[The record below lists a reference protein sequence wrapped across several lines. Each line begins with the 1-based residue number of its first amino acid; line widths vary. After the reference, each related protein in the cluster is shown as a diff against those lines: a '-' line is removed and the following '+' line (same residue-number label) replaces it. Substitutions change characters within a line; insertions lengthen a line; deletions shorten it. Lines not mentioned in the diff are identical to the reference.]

1 MTSGDA
7 HRLPDPARDPLPLR
21 GRAALVTGAS
31 RRDGIGFATARRL
44 SAYGASVMVHHFLP
58 HDAEMPWGTDDLDAV
73 LDALRE
79 VRGDPE
85 ATVAHVSADMADPG
99 APARVVDAAF
109 AEFGRLD
116 VLVSNHA
123 RNGGDAGLADV
134 TPEMLDGHWA
144 VDARSAI
151 LLAQA
156 FAARRATA
164 HADPRNPAGRLVL
177 MTSGQMHGGMPGEIA
192 YVAAKGAI
200 AQLAPTLA
208 AELGPRGITAN
219 VVDPGPVPTGYMSED
234 DIAAVT
240 PQFALGRMAATDDP
254 ARLVAW
260 LATDEASWVT
270 GQVISADGGF
280 SV

>member
-1 MTSGDA
+1 MTGNDG
-7 HRLPDPARDPLPLR
+7 HRMPDPARDPLPLR

-44 SAYGASVMVHHFLP
+44 SAYGASVLVHHFRP
-58 HDAEMPWGTDDLDAV
+58 HDAEQPWGADDLDAV
-73 LDALRE
+73 LDGVRE
-79 VRGDPE
+79 GQGDPD
-85 ATVAHVSADMADPG
+85 ARVAHVSADMADPD
-99 APARVVDAAF
+99 APARVVDAAL
-109 AEFGRLD
+109 AEFGHLD
-116 VLVSNHA
+116 VVVSNHA
-123 RNGGDAGLADV
+123 RNGGDAGLAEA
-134 TPEMLDGHWA
+134 TPQMLDGHWA

-156 FAARRATA
+156 FAARR
-164 HADPRNPAGRLVL
+164 PSGPGGRLVL

-192 YVAAKGAI
+192 YVAAKGAL

-208 AELGPRGITAN
+208 AELGPKGITAN
-219 VVDPGPVPTGYMSED
+219 VVNPGPVPTGYMSED
-234 DIAAVT
+234 DIEKLT
-240 PQFALGRMAATDDP
+240 PEFALGRMATTDDP

-260 LATDEASWVT
+260 LTTDEASWVT

>member
-1 MTSGDA
+1 MTIDDE
-7 HRLPDPARDPLPLR
+7 HRMPGPARDPLPLR

-44 SAYGASVMVHHFLP
+44 SAFGASVLVHHYRP
-58 HDAEMPWGTDDLDAV
+58 HDAEQPWGADDLDAV
-73 LDALRE
+73 LDGVRE
-79 VRGDPE
+79 VQGD
-85 ATVAHVSADMADPG
+85 ANARVAHVSADMADPV
-99 APARVVDAAF
+99 APARVVDTAL

-116 VLVSNHA
+116 VVVSNHA

-134 TPEMLDGHWA
+134 TPQMLDGHWA

-156 FAARRATA
+156 FAARRLAG
-164 HADPRNPAGRLVL
+164 PVGPGGRLVL

-192 YVAAKGAI
+192 YVAAKGAL

-208 AELGPRGITAN
+208 VELGPKGITVN
-219 VVDPGPVPTGYMSED
+219 VVNPGPVPTGYMSED
-234 DIAAVT
+234 DIEQLT
-240 PQFALGRMAATDDP
+240 PEFALGRMAATDDP

>member
-1 MTSGDA
+1 MAIDDG
-7 HRLPDPARDPLPLR
+7 RRMPDPSRDPLPLR

-44 SAYGASVMVHHFLP
+44 SAYGASVLVHHYRP
-58 HDAEMPWGTDDLDAV
+58 HDAEQPWGADDLRAV
-73 LDALRE
+73 LNG
-79 VRGDPE
+79 VRKVQGDPD
-85 ATVAHVSADMADPG
+85 ARVAHVRADMADPD
-99 APARVVDAAF
+99 APARVVDAAL

-116 VLVSNHA
+116 VVVSNHA
-123 RNGGDAGLADV
+123 RNGGDTGLAEV
-134 TPEMLDGHWA
+134 TPQMLDGHWA

-156 FAARRATA
+156 FAARRTSG
-164 HADPRNPAGRLVL
+164 PGGRLVL

-192 YVAAKGAI
+192 YVAAKGAL

-208 AELGPRGITAN
+208 AELGPKGITAN
-219 VVDPGPVPTGYMSED
+219 VVNPGPVPTGYMSED
-234 DIAAVT
+234 DIEKLT
-240 PQFALGRMAATDDP
+240 PEFALGRMATTDDP

-260 LATDEASWVT
+260 LTTDEASWVT